1 MDKPVNLSVKNFLIR
16 KLSTDKVIPEK
27 VIDAVVTHQFSTVV
41 DALLKYKSVE
51 ISGWGKF
58 VFNQRRADKMKEVMT
73 KNKLE
78 LEQLIQ
84 TDLTRIR
91 MERMK
96 VKLESVTKMLSQLNH
111 EA

>member
-27 VIDAVVTHQFSTVV
+27 VVDAIVTHQFSTVI

-58 VFNQRRADKMKEVMT
+58 VFNQKRADKMFEKLT

-78 LEQLIQ
+78 LEQLIE
-84 TDLTRIR
+84 TDIIRIR
-91 MERMK
+91 MERTK
-96 VKLESVTKMLSQLNH
+96 VKLESITKMLSQLNH